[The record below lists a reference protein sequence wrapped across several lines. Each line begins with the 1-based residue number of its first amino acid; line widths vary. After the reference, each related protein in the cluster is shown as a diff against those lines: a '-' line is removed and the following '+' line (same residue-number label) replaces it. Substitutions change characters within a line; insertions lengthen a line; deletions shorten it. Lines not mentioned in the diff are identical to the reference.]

1 MGGAVIGLF
10 HRLRKEE
17 EGQTLILAALFGLIL
32 ALAVLSTVNLG
43 RAVYDKMQLQ
53 TACDDGAYSQ
63 AAVEARVMNYTAYT
77 NRAMVVHYAS
87 IMAMSAYLTWM
98 HFNWALVKGA
108 LALAKF
114 IPPISA
120 IIQTVDRIATT
131 VVKIFDAIVM
141 IVTPIVAAANLAL
154 YAFQEGAW
162 WAVYLNRLSKIP
174 PEAHS
179 GDSTAHPYVPIWPV
193 LIPLA
198 NATVF
203 SQTRGHLTMFQNTLD
218 SASILWNANNPVVQ
232 QARLQ
237 MIEIA
242 NSARQP
248 WVAYGDRYTN
258 PSLSPGA
265 RHWKWPLF
273 LCNAQ
278 VGSTAR
284 TELGSYAPSGGIGIV
299 TKATGQVWSAE
310 RLQVDAHC
318 NFFFLHFNNYIQL
331 FGVVTL
337 DDMFKTP
344 AARVLD
350 LNAPGGLL
358 GKLLGKLLGGTGAFR
373 AMSAFAKKTL
383 PPGKRIFFISP
394 YVYFQPRARGG
405 PSGGFKGQIGNFA
418 QPDVVF
424 GLAKEGRDYNN
435 EVGAKDYYGKS
446 FSFDGKNA
454 GKGAVDFRY
463 TNQDWPKIG
472 GLPLLHK
479 GLNTFCAAQAYYHR
493 PGDWREM
500 PNFFNPLW
508 GARLMPVMESN
519 AAAALGLTSIP
530 VLQTF
535 LKH

>member
-1 MGGAVIGLF
+1 MISSF
-10 HRLRKEE
+10 HRLREDE
-17 EGQTLILAALFGLIL
+17 EGQTLVLAALFGLIL
-32 ALAVLSTVNLG
+32 ALSVLSTVNLG

-53 TACDDGAYSQ
+53 TACDNGAYSQ

-98 HFNWALVKGA
+98 HFNWAMIKGA

-114 IPPISA
+114 IPPIA
-120 IIQTVDRIATT
+120 GIVQTIDQIASQ
-131 VVKIFDAIVM
+131 VVRIFDAIVLFA
-141 IVTPIVAAANLAL
+141 TPIIAAANLAL

-179 GDSTAHPYVPIWPV
+179 GDSTTHPYVPIWPV
-193 LIPLA
+193 LVPLA

-203 SQTRGHLTMFQNTLD
+203 SQTRGHVLMFQNTLE
-218 SASILWNANNPVVQ
+218 SASILINARSNVVQ
-232 QARLQ
+232 NARLQ
-237 MIEIA
+237 MLEIA

-248 WVAYGDRYTN
+248 WVAYGDRYQN

-265 RHWKWPLF
+265 RHWKWPLVF
-273 LCNAQ
+273 CNAQ

-284 TELGSYAPSGGIGIV
+284 TELGSYAPSGGISLV
-299 TKATGQVWSAE
+299 TKATGQVWSGE
-310 RLQVDAHC
+310 RLQVDANC
-318 NFFFLHFNNYIQL
+318 NFLGIFHIDNYIQL

-337 DDMFKTP
+337 DDMFQTP
-344 AARVLD
+344 SARVLD
-350 LNAPGGLL
+350 LNAQGII
-358 GKLLGKLLGGTGAFR
+358 GKLIGKLLGGTGAFQ
-373 AMSAFAKKTL
+373 AMSNFARQTL
-383 PPGKRIFFISP
+383 PNPNSRRIFFISP
-394 YVYFQPRARGG
+394 YVFFHPNAHATPRGG
-405 PSGGFKGQIGNFA
+405 LSGQLGNFA

-424 GLAKEGRDYNN
+424 GLAKEGRDYNR
-435 EVGAKDYYGKS
+435 EVGAQEYYGKV
-446 FSFDGKNA
+446 FSFNGKAA
-454 GKGAVDFRY
+454 GSGAVDFNY
-463 TNQDWPKIG
+463 GNQDWPRVG

-479 GLNTFCAAQAYYHR
+479 GFNTFCAAQAYYHR

-519 AAAALGLTSIP
+519 AAAALGITAVP
-530 VLQTF
+530 QLQTF
-535 LKH
+535 LTH